1 MHVIKHLASIFLLT
15 IPAYASAQVSLLGLL
30 NGDQRQDSNRVAKT
44 DIGSS
49 AKVGVLE
56 SALRPSLSILRQQ
69 YRLELN
75 GNYYGKN
82 GNAFYGET
90 YSLGIKV
97 SGGMLFLD
105 DVVEPWKNDADYKRA
120 NADGKYKT
128 EYFWTYQRK
137 LTDSTYK
144 AVDLELGSDFTK
156 PQNAG
161 KSLWKHQ
168 DKDGDLGLDID
179 QTAGLKSGNMVWA
192 YASTNVRDSA
202 MTVSLAQSAITVN
215 ARRDT
220 TVALSPDNSDRVLG
234 GLFVVPKYGVGGRV
248 QFLLAGVAVRA
259 DGSKWTLQLLA
270 QGGSAPAESA
280 DNATP
285 RPSADS
291 SAPTPSGKKDK
302 KSKRDR
308 RGKKAKK

>member
-30 NGDQRQDSNRVAKT
+30 NGNQQQDSNRVEKT
-44 DIGSS
+44 GISSSTKVDI
-49 AKVGVLE
+49 LE
-56 SALRPSLSILRQQ
+56 SALRPSLSVLRQQ

-82 GNAFYGET
+82 DNAFYGET

-128 EYFWTYQRK
+128 KYFWTYQRK

-156 PQNAG
+156 PQNAD

-168 DKDGDLGLDID
+168 DGDLGLDID
-179 QTAGLKSGNMVWA
+179 HTAGQKSGNMVWV

-202 MTVSLAQSAITVN
+202 MTVSLAHSAITVN

-220 TVALSPDNSDRVLG
+220 AIALSPNNPDRVLG
-234 GLFVVPKYGVGGRV
+234 GLFVVPKYSTGGRV
-248 QFLLAGVAVRA
+248 QYMLAGVAVRT
-259 DGSKWTLQLLA
+259 DGSKWALQLLT
-270 QGGSAPAESA
+270 QSGSASTESA

-285 RPSADS
+285 KPSADS
-291 SAPTPSGKKDK
+291 STPTPSGKKDK
-302 KSKRDR
+302 KSKKDR
-308 RGKKAKK
+308 KGKKAKK

>member
-1 MHVIKHLASIFLLT
+1 M
-15 IPAYASAQVSLLGLL
+15 
-30 NGDQRQDSNRVAKT
+30 
-44 DIGSS
+44 
-49 AKVGVLE
+49 
-56 SALRPSLSILRQQ
+56 RPSLSILRQQ

-161 KSLWKHQ
+161 KSLWKHL

-285 RPSADS
+285 RPSVDS